1 MVSCSSAHMH
11 AQDKA
16 KVWRLARTGN
26 IAELTLQEDAV
37 PSPKAGQATV
47 AVKAVSYLAFGWK
60 LGIGQVKAICLQYRL
75 ASTLQTSLLAWVST
89 KLHQRRT

>member
-47 AVKAVSYLAFGWK
+47 AVKAIGINFADVFTC
-60 LGIGQVKAICLQYRL
+60 LGLYQAAPKENVIPGLEV
-75 ASTLQTSLLAWVST
+75 
-89 KLHQRRT
+89 